1 MENYP
6 KRIAMADSSQIL
18 PEALA
23 FVRNIISAPLSIVL
37 FSVVFLLFAHLRL
50 KHRPSSPLPPG
61 PPGVPIVGNSLQ
73 FTGFLWLKLTE
84 WARTYGPVVYMS
96 AFGQHVVALNTL
108 EAAFDILDD
117 KSSVT
122 SGRPRLIMVGLM
134 TKGLWI
140 SAMPALSVW
149 NRQRKALHTGLR
161 SLDSFSDWLPQEAAM
176 LTANMLR
183 SPNDWRQH
191 FELAVHAGSCAVA
204 YGNGLRRDAMPRRA
218 SQMNAYF
225 EHMVAAQ
232 TPGAYIVELFP
243 WLNYLPWP
251 FTPWQKEGEKIFNA
265 GNNLLHEMYEEASAS
280 PSSRD
285 PCVLKSMADTED
297 SNPLTPLERVWLA
310 GQVTLAG
317 VTNQGPLSFWLMAM
331 VLYPETQKLAHEELD
346 VVVGRVRP
354 PKWKDYEKM
363 PYLQAMVREV
373 RLVVINTGYPYTDQR
388 FLLKDIDYK
397 GYRIPKG
404 AIIIPNIWAIN
415 RSPSIYGADA
425 HEFNPS
431 RFLDPGT
438 KQLLPSVANTK
449 GEGQVVF
456 GFGRRICPGRPVANR
471 LIAIYILTMLWALRI
486 EPVEGPDEAR
496 AWDPNDCMDAGVF
509 IGAPDFPCRTT
520 ERFKGALKLLE
531 SVK

>member
-1 MENYP
+1 
-6 KRIAMADSSQIL
+6 MAHSSQIL

-23 FVRNIISAPLSIVL
+23 FVHNIISPLSLLL
-37 FSVVFLLFAHLRL
+37 FSVIAFLLARIRL
-50 KHRPSSPLPPG
+50 KRRSSSPLPPG

-73 FTGFLWLKLTE
+73 FTGFIWLKLAE

-96 AFGQHVVALNTL
+96 AFGQHVVALNSL

-117 KSSVT
+117 KAIVT
-122 SGRPRLIMVGLM
+122 SGRPSIIMVGLM

-140 SAMPALSVW
+140 SAMPAASVW

-161 SLDSFSDWLPQEAAM
+161 SLDSFSDWLPQEAAL

-251 FTPWQKEGEKIFNA
+251 LKPWQKEAEKIFNQ

-297 SNPLTPLERVWLA
+297 SNPLTPMERVWLA

-346 VVVGRVRP
+346 IVVGRVRP
-354 PKWKDYEKM
+354 PKWEDYVKM

-373 RLVVINTGYPYTDQR
+373 LRWRPTSPLG
-388 FLLKDIDYK
+388 LLHVATEDIDYK

-404 AIIIPNIWAIN
+404 AIILPNIWAIN

-431 RFLDPGT
+431 RFLDHCT
-438 KQLLPSVANTK
+438 NQLLPSLPNTK

-471 LIAIYILTMLWALRI
+471 LIAIYIMTMLWALRI
-486 EPVEGPDEAR
+486 EPAEGPDETR
-496 AWDPNDCMDAGVF
+496 AWDPSDCMDAGVF
-509 IGAPDFPCRTT
+509 
-520 ERFKGALKLLE
+520 
-531 SVK
+531 V